1 MTFLKRRDNR
11 SDPRALDSI
20 GRSSCREIEVRYLFI
35 AAVAAFF
42 AGAVPASEPVA
53 VSLPVA
59 EAVAPILLHD
69 LAPATAARGAL
80 GNAPEL
86 KPAFKPKVARKPKLK
101 GSMLSRTARHQMT
114 LLAVKPQRKSALAL
128 DFLHDEDAESGVD
141 NLDLHRSFS
150 RPKVVETADQNDD
163 GEEISDHAKF
173 RLLLA
178 RVRALEAH
186 QAAML
191 PDDDGEALSEKVKLR
206 LFLARMRALQA
217 HQNKFS

>member
-1 MTFLKRRDNR
+1 MKFFEMRDNQ
-11 SDPRALDSI
+11 SDSRALDRI

-53 VSLPVA
+53 VSLPVT
-59 EAVAPILLHD
+59 EAVAPILIHD
-69 LAPATAARGAL
+69 LAPATAARSAL
-80 GNAPEL
+80 RNAPEI
-86 KPAFKPKVARKPKLK
+86 KPAFKPKIARKPKLK

-114 LLAVKPQRKSALAL
+114 LLAVKPQPKSALAL
-128 DFLHDEDAESGVD
+128 DFVHDEDAESGVD

-150 RPKVVETADQNDD
+150 RPKLAEAADQDDD
-163 GEEISDHAKF
+163 GEEISEHAKF

-178 RVRALEAH
+178 RMKALEAH
-186 QAAML
+186 QAATL
-191 PDDDGEALSEKVKLR
+191 PDDDGEALSEKVRLR